1 LGYHG
6 CDQAVGERL
15 LAGEA
20 FRPSEN
26 AYDWLG
32 PGIYFWEANPRR
44 GLAFALEAARRK
56 RTGVTTPFVIG
67 AVIELGLCLDMTTSS
82 GIELVRQAYDSLVQ
96 TTTAAGVS
104 LPANTSDRL
113 RRNLDCAVVRR
124 LHSILASADEGPID
138 TVKGIFTEG
147 GPVYPSAGF
156 ELKTHIQIAV
166 CRETSI
172 KGVFRVPAVQLE
184 PV

>member
-1 LGYHG
+1 MGYHG

-26 AYDWLG
+26 GYDWLG

-44 GLAFALEAARRK
+44 GLEFAVEVARRR
-56 RTGVTTPFVIG
+56 RTGIATPFVIG
-67 AVIELGLCLDMTTSS
+67 AVIELGLCLDMTTTS
-82 GIELVRQAYDSLVQ
+82 GIELVRQAYESLAQ
-96 TTTAAGVS
+96 TTTAAGLS
-104 LPANTSDRL
+104 LPANTRDRL
-113 RRNLDCAVVRR
+113 RRNLDCAVIQR
-124 LHSILASADEGPID
+124 LHSILASADESPID

-156 ELKTHIQIAV
+156 ELKTQIQIAV
-166 CRETSI
+166 RRETSI
-172 KGVFRVPAVQLE
+172 KGVFRVPAAQLE